1 MLKSRKEFIEM
12 YRKLEELSETYNKKV
27 LFVIFKNKQI
37 LKEILDIVITK
48 ESEII
53 SDEYKNFEIQ
63 RRNLLL
69 IYCERDSE
77 NKPIVQNEQFVI
89 KQEQQNKFNEVIK
102 QLFDDYKEVIGKYEE
117 DKNTFEAFVNE
128 KIELDFAK
136 FSFNDLPEDM
146 SIERYSLLSN
156 FIKETEEELI
166 KLV

>member
-102 QLFDDYKEVIGKYEE
+102 LLQ
-117 DKNTFEAFVNE
+117 NE
-128 KIELDFAK
+128 
-136 FSFNDLPEDM
+136 
-146 SIERYSLLSN
+146 
-156 FIKETEEELI
+156 IK
-166 KLV
+166 